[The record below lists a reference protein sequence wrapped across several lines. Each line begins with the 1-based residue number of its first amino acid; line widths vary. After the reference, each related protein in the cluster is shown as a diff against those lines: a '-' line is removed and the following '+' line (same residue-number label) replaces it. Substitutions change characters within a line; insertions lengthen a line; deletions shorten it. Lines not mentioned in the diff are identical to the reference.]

1 MHILLLGIGEEDK
14 PSKGDGENRNV
25 GTSTEKENKP
35 ILLLGKLQGVHGQ
48 AALHAA
54 PLLQAG
60 RQFNRIFFGFSYSLK
75 NHFSFGLKFPTLIKS
90 SKIGSLDISQNQ
102 NGISSRF
109 TSQNSSQK
117 FLLNCHSA
125 LRRLPR
131 HPEVPRRRPPGGAIQ
146 GAGIEGQV
154 RRAEGALR
162 RSHERQ
168 PLLSHRHEL
177 AVRVLLQC
185 QGGQLQA

>member
-1 MHILLLGIGEEDK
+1 MTFEIDK
-14 PSKGDGENRNV
+14 LPSSIQAAHRQVLRRLRRLRGPGLRWADAAAAAAVQGRLSGLPDLQQRVHE
-25 GTSTEKENKP
+25 
-35 ILLLGKLQGVHGQ
+35 QGVHGQ

-60 RQFNRIFFGFSYSLK
+60 RQSNRNFFGLSYSLK
-75 NHFSFGLKFPTLIKS
+75 NHLSFGLRFPTLIKS

-154 RRAEGALR
+154 
-162 RSHERQ
+162 
-168 PLLSHRHEL
+168 
-177 AVRVLLQC
+177 
-185 QGGQLQA
+185 